1 MLVPTIGEVL
11 IEAVKKSVCSDY
23 HNLKKFATI
32 LMRLNSQSVT
42 PVAVS
47 MLNDYS
53 EFNNNVKS

>member
-11 IEAVKKSVCSDY
+11 IEAVKESVCSDY